1 MSDDTHFLV
10 GKTPKG
16 ETVLR
21 VGDSIATTLTMGQ
34 IQTVD
39 LIRLL
44 ASTLDDDKW
53 KFSIRI
59 DPKGES
65 NE

>member
-1 MSDDTHFLV
+1 MSDDIHFLV
-10 GKTPKG
+10 GKSPNG
-16 ETVLR
+16 QTVLR

-44 ASTLDDDKW
+44 ASTLDDDQW

-59 DPKGES
+59 EPKETTNG
-65 NE
+65 